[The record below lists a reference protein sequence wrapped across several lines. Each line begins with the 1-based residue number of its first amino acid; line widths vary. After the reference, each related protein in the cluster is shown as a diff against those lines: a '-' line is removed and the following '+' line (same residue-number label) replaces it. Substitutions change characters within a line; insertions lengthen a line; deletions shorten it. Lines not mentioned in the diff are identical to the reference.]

1 MICHNT
7 SVNEVYMP
15 INRGNDNDMGETE
28 TEIVL
33 LVPEHAVS
41 RFQRED
47 KNSVDLCIFVGR
59 TLHQNC

>member
-1 MICHNT
+1 
-7 SVNEVYMP
+7 MP
-15 INRGNDNDMGETE
+15 ISRGNDNDVEETE

-41 RFQRED
+41 QFQRED
-47 KNSVDLCIFVGR
+47 KNSVDLCIFLGR